1 MLFSVGKPTKKVLG
15 TSTLSQISDGVK
27 VPLYDRS
34 KLTPGI
40 FHFGVGGF
48 HRAHQALI
56 MDNLFSMGLAHDWA
70 ICGVGVLP
78 QDQRMRDVMKEQGG
92 LYTLVEKETSGQ
104 LNYRVIGS
112 IVEYLFAPDDVN
124 VVIERLTK
132 PEARIVSLTITE
144 GGYNINPATGEF
156 DLSTVEEDLKNP
168 RQPKTV
174 FGIVI
179 EALRRRQERG
189 LNGFTVMSCDNLQE
203 NGSIARRAF
212 LGFAKAID
220 PKLAEWVSDNVT
232 FPSSMVDRITPVTTD
247 SDRSITSEK
256 LKMTD
261 SWPVVCEPFIQW
273 VLEDSFVAGRPP
285 FEKSVVQLVAD
296 VEPYELMK
304 LRLINAGHQAI
315 AYFGLLLGYELVH
328 DITQYELMVKFLH
341 AYMDREATSTLKPVA
356 GINLDEYKA
365 QIVKRFQNPNVRDTL
380 ARLAFDGSDRILKFV
395 MPVITDRLAD
405 GKSIW
410 LSTAIVVSFARYLN
424 GVDENGKPIE
434 IIDRAKEKLAV
445 LAQSLQSDSSVI
457 LGEHELLGETVSN
470 QVFVN
475 TFKEIYDK
483 LSKDGSKKTLEWLIE
498 KE

>member
-1 MLFSVGKPTKKVLG
+1 MP
-15 TSTLSQISDGVK
+15 Q
-27 VPLYDRS
+27 YDRS

-104 LNYRVIGS
+104 LNYRIIGS

-156 DLSTVEEDLKNP
+156 DLSTVKEDLNNP

-220 PKLAEWVSDNVT
+220 SKFAEWVLDNVT

-247 SDRSITSEK
+247 LDRSITSEK
-256 LKMTD
+256 LKMID

-328 DITQYELMVKFLH
+328 DITQYELMVEFLQ

-356 GINLDEYKA
+356 GINIDEYKA

-424 GVDENGKPIE
+424 GVDENGKSIE
-434 IIDRAKEKLAV
+434 IVDRAKDKLAV
-445 LAQSLQSDSSVI
+445 LAQNLRSDSSVI
-457 LGEHELLGETVSN
+457 LSEHELLGETVRN